1 MENLMKLCKE
11 GSFEAMSSLAK
22 QASRDRVSRRN
33 LLNVLD
39 TNLKFKVEPVQ
50 ALKEGRLPAV
60 PSSDP
65 KDPLNLSYNSLHA
78 LMIGMQGNNQKP
90 FDDVIRPILPA
101 AGFWL
106 SLYCERILIPSR
118 GHEFEPDFHRVS
130 MLVLA
135 ALTTRGEFVQK
146 LSLDSPKLLAEYAPF
161 LWLNLSP
168 GRLSMSTSDLE
179 YHHAKYVLTILVQTL
194 LDSSFG
200 QSWKGSL
207 IARLEENGGAM
218 ADLCI
223 RAVVASSS
231 FQLANPL
238 HELSSMTLVAR
249 AIWCL
254 ARESPSIHTE
264 LLKRNCLRWMCQ
276 ILRSLMKRRQ
286 LTATELN
293 VVIQG
298 FVDVSLYIWLITR
311 LGHSYIFDALG
322 YGLLPCLLKAT
333 DRLHR
338 YQRLFQNSPI
348 IEDLRISAEE
358 NISELL
364 ETVAA
369 HFMYASILKRSSRF
383 ISTAERLGRFPERR
397 NRDGITIEGLRGA
410 WIDFERAASYRTE
423 LLMNSEYRLC
433 GNAQCPKKTGKEVT
447 TTQFMC
453 CTGCQ
458 LELYCSRTCQRAD
471 WNPQHHDFCKHIK
484 MARNEGRTL
493 PISRSDRNAVKEF
506 NNVHV
511 DSYKNLTTEWADLK
525 KEYIEKNGEPEDPDW
540 PFVMCLDYENS
551 HRDPQLTIGMLMS
564 YKDEEDFDDLVSKA
578 RAGLG
583 TLVYWSIC
591 DGAEHTT
598 AKLEL
603 FP

>member
-1 MENLMKLCKE
+1 
-11 GSFEAMSSLAK
+11 MSSLAK

-33 LLNVLD
+33 LLYVLD
-39 TNLKFKVEPVQ
+39 INLKFKVEPVQ

-101 AGFWL
+101 AAFWL

-130 MLVLA
+130 MLVLY
-135 ALTTRGEFVQK
+135 ALTTRREFVQK
-146 LSLDSPKLLAEYAPF
+146 LSLDSPKLLTEYAPF

-168 GRLSMSTSDLE
+168 GRLSTSLTYD
-179 YHHAKYVLTILVQTL
+179 HANYVVTILVQIL
-194 LDSSFG
+194 SGSSFG

-238 HELSSMTLVAR
+238 HELLSLILVAR
-249 AIWCL
+249 AIWYL

-276 ILRSLMKRRQ
+276 ILRSLMKRRRF
-286 LTATELN
+286 TATELN
-293 VVIQG
+293 MVIQG
-298 FVDVSLYIWLITR
+298 FVDVSLYISLVTR

-338 YQRLFQNSPI
+338 YRRLVQISPI

-364 ETVAA
+364 ETVVA

-397 NRDGITIEGLRGA
+397 NSDGITIEGLRGA
-410 WIDFERAASYRTE
+410 WIDFECTASYRTE

-433 GNAQCPKKTGKEVT
+433 GNAQ
-447 TTQFMC
+447 
-453 CTGCQ
+453 
-458 LELYCSRTCQRAD
+458 
-471 WNPQHHDFCKHIK
+471 
-484 MARNEGRTL
+484 
-493 PISRSDRNAVKEF
+493 
-506 NNVHV
+506 
-511 DSYKNLTTEWADLK
+511 
-525 KEYIEKNGEPEDPDW
+525 
-540 PFVMCLDYENS
+540 
-551 HRDPQLTIGMLMS
+551 
-564 YKDEEDFDDLVSKA
+564 VS
-578 RAGLG
+578 
-583 TLVYWSIC
+583 
-591 DGAEHTT
+591 
-598 AKLEL
+598 
-603 FP
+603 